1 LVSLV
6 LVSHSRKL
14 AEGLQEM
21 VEQVAGPE
29 VRVTVAGG
37 TEDGRLGTS
46 APAITEAIRMVD
58 DGHGVLVLIDLGS
71 AALSADLALEDL
83 EPAQRGR
90 VRISPAPF
98 VEGAI
103 LAAVE
108 ATLGSDL
115 DAVAAAAARAFD
127 LPKLSQD

>member
-1 LVSLV
+1 MVSLV
-6 LVSHSRKL
+6 LVSHSRML

-29 VRVTVAGG
+29 VRVAVAAG

-46 APAITEAIRMVD
+46 APAITDAVRAVD

-71 AALSADLALEDL
+71 AALSAELALEDL
-83 EPAQRGR
+83 DPGQRER
-90 VRISPAPF
+90 VRISGAPF

-115 DAVAAAAARAFD
+115 DAVAAAAARAVD
-127 LPKLSQD
+127 LPKLPQD

>member
-1 LVSLV
+1 MGLV
-6 LVSHSRKL
+6 LVSHSRRL

-21 VEQVAGPE
+21 VEQVAGAE
-29 VRVTVAGG
+29 VRVRVAAG

-46 APAITEAIRMVD
+46 CHRIVEAIKSA
-58 DGHGVLVLIDLGS
+58 DGGRGALVLIDMGS
-71 AALSADLALEDL
+71 AALSADLALEELD
-83 EPAQRGR
+83 PTQRKR
-90 VRISPAPF
+90 VQISGAPF

-115 DAVAAAAARAFD
+115 DAVALAATRAMD
-127 LPKLSQD
+127 LPKLPND

>member
-1 LVSLV
+1 VVSLV

-29 VRVTVAGG
+29 VRIAVAAG

-46 APAITEAIRMVD
+46 APAITEAVLKVD

-71 AALSADLALEDL
+71 AALSAELALEDL
-83 EPAQRGR
+83 DAAHRQR
-90 VRISPAPF
+90 VRISGAPF

-115 DAVAAAAARAFD
+115 DAVADAAARAVD
-127 LPKLSQD
+127 LPKLPQD

>member
-1 LVSLV
+1 MSLV

>member
-71 AALSADLALEDL
+71 AALSAELAVEDL
-83 EPAQRGR
+83 EPAQRER

-115 DAVAAAAARAFD
+115 DAVVAAAARAFD
-127 LPKLSQD
+127 LPKLPQD

>member
-1 LVSLV
+1 LV
-6 LVSHSRKL
+6 LVSHSRQL
-14 AEGLQEM
+14 AEGLQQM

-29 VRVTVAGG
+29 VRVLVAAG

-46 APAITEAIRMVD
+46 APAITEAIRTAD

-71 AALSADLALEDL
+71 AALSAELALEDL
-83 EPAQRGR
+83 DPHQRER
-90 VRISPAPF
+90 VRISGAPF

-115 DAVAAAAARAFD
+115 DAVAAAAARAVD
-127 LPKLSQD
+127 LPKLPQD

>member
-1 LVSLV
+1 
-6 LVSHSRKL
+6 VSHSRTL

-29 VRVTVAGG
+29 VRVAVAAG

-46 APAITEAIRMVD
+46 APAITEAVRAVD
-58 DGHGVLVLIDLGS
+58 DGNGVLVLIDLGS
-71 AALSADLALEDL
+71 AALSAELALEDL
-83 EPAQRGR
+83 DPGQRER
-90 VRISPAPF
+90 VRISGAPF

-115 DAVAAAAARAFD
+115 DAVAAAAARAVD
-127 LPKLSQD
+127 LPKLPQD

>member
-21 VEQVAGPE
+21 VEQVAGPG

-37 TEDGRLGTS
+37 TADGRLGTS
-46 APAITEAIRMVD
+46 APAITAAIRMVD

-83 EPAQRGR
+83 EPAQRER

-127 LPKLSQD
+127 LPKLPQD